1 MQPNNFSR
9 STDEELNSLVAHFY
23 HELKPINH
31 AKKRKT
37 EAIVSIASALL
48 INILFWF
55 WVLKSAG
62 WL

>member
-9 STDEELNSLVAHFY
+9 STDEELNNLVAHY
-23 HELKPINH
+23 YSELKSVNH
-31 AKKRKT
+31 AKQRKT

-48 INILFWF
+48 VNFLFWF
-55 WVLKSAG
+55 WVLRSAG